1 MNIGNAQLKDGWKK
15 KVLGEICDIVG
26 GGTPSKAIASFYN
39 GCIPWATVRDMQ
51 GDIIKITECTI
62 TEEAVK
68 KSSTNIIPKGNVVIA
83 TRVGLGKVCLIEKD
97 TAINQ
102 DLRGIIPKNNQQLS
116 IRYLFQWLKSI
127 SNIIVE
133 EGTGATVQGVKLP
146 FIKGLQIPLP
156 PLSEQQRIVTILDE
170 AFAAITKAK
179 DSAEQNLQ
187 NAKELFESY
196 LQSIFNT
203 GNWEIK
209 SVNEVCNEIFAG
221 GDAPKDDF
229 SLNKTEKY
237 QIPIYANAVKERG
250 LYGFTNFARVTTPSI
265 TIAARGSGTGH
276 TEIRHEN
283 FVPIVRLIVL
293 IPNLSLINLDFLKR
307 SIDNLTILRSGSAIP
322 QLTVPMIKEYKLP
335 LPSLTEQE
343 EIILQVNAL
352 QVETQKLEGIYQQK
366 IAALEELKKTIL
378 EKAFKGEL
386 VREKEMEEVLED

>member
-386 VREKEMEEVLED
+386 VREKEMEEVLEN